1 MNKEQTKI
9 YKNIISLNNPV
20 KRYDLLIGFMNSLFV
35 DSLNGLN
42 LTSLINIDEIN
53 ISDADDILKHLISI
67 KQELKQYTEQLKT
80 INERMKKLNTIKQV
94 INQLIIGDETTNETN
109 TSTSNEELN
118 IEELENM
125 IKRLESLNVEAINKV
140 ILH

>member
-94 INQLIIGDETTNETN
+94 INQLIIGDETTNET
-109 TSTSNEELN
+109 TNEELN

>member
-1 MNKEQTKI
+1 M
-9 YKNIISLNNPV
+9 
-20 KRYDLLIGFMNSLFV
+20 
-35 DSLNGLN
+35 
-42 LTSLINIDEIN
+42 
-53 ISDADDILKHLISI
+53 ALKHLISI

-94 INQLIIGDETTNETN
+94 INRLIIGDETSNETTNETSN
-109 TSTSNEELN
+109 ETSNDELN

-125 IKRLESLNVEAINKV
+125 IKRLESLNVEAINKI